1 MKISN
6 ETKIGI
12 LAIVAIAFLV
22 LGFNFLKGKNL
33 FDKNDKL
40 YAVFPKVTG
49 LLNSNAVYLN
59 GLQVGRVY
67 DIKERTKNIN
77 DGIVV
82 TINLSREVNIP
93 ANSVTYISSD
103 IMGTAS
109 MIIEPGNAG
118 QYLQDGDTIN
128 TMIKKG
134 MLDEITANINPTI
147 QTLDGTLQSL
157 DSLIQVAGTYFDPA
171 TKNNFHKIVANLSA
185 ASHAMNRMITAQNS
199 SLNRSLDNVN
209 TITSNLAA
217 NNDKITGTLTNVEK
231 ATGKL
236 ANVELEETVAELQKT
251 VNGLNAVIA
260 KANATDGSLGLLLND
275 KKLYNNL
282 ENTTRSMNIL
292 LDDIRMHPKRYI
304 NVSVFG
310 RKDKSTP
317 LTAPLEVDSVSLN
330 APKP

>member
-236 ANVELEETVAELQKT
+236 SNLELEETVAELQKT